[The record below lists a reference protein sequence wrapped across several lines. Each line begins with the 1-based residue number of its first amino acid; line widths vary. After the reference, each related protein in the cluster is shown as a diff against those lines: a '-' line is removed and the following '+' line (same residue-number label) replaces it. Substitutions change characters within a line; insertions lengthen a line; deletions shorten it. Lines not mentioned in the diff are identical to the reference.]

1 MISNVSVS
9 THPGLKVEHRFHLDV
24 PASSKLTQQ
33 SITIN
38 LPSDHYYLRIIPTF
52 TPNALNRPHKYIVNL
67 GMQKLNQTKD
77 DAGQVIYDTRIL
89 PGVNKI
95 EVDMIVGVARGV
107 PKVSGSGQDVHEF
120 ERVTIFAHLMRA
132 H

>member
-1 MISNVSVS
+1 MNIPPS
-9 THPGLKVEHRFHLDV
+9 PR
-24 PASSKLTQQ
+24 LTQQ

-52 TPNALNRPHKYIVNL
+52 APSALSRPHKYIVNL
-67 GMQKLNQTKD
+67 GFQKIKESKD
-77 DAGQVIYDTRIL
+77 ESGQIVYDTRIL

-107 PKVSGSGQDVHEF
+107 PKVSATGEDLHEF
-120 ERVTIFAHLMRA
+120 ERTTIFAHLMKPTQIK
-132 H
+132 